1 MSHDEKMSTIPEP
14 ESSLLAEN
22 ADLRARLEE
31 TEETLRA
38 IQNGEVDA
46 LVVDGTSGPQVFIL
60 QTSDSESNRFRSD
73 ILSKVTDAVVAIDEG
88 NHVIYLNAA
97 AESQYG
103 VTASEALG
111 QHLDALYAYRWISP
125 GDEAKARESLHR
137 SGHWRGENIHIL
149 RSGESIY
156 VESAVSRL
164 YDKDST
170 ASGLLSVIRNVTGRR
185 QAEAALRDSEERY
198 RTLFETIDE
207 GFCVI
212 EMIFENGKPVDYRF
226 VQVSPSFEKHT
237 GLSNPVGKRMKEL
250 VPNHEDHWFEIYGQV
265 ALTGEAARF
274 ENQAKALSRWYD
286 VHASRFGAPEQRMLA
301 VIFNDITKRKLADQA
316 LRESERTLA
325 AQAEALLQADRNKDE
340 FLAMLAHEL
349 RNPLA
354 PLRNAAELLQTDGV
368 GIQERARAQKMISRQ
383 IENMS
388 RMIDDLLDVSRITE
402 GKIELRKEPLA
413 LDSILIAAANIARS
427 NCEANQQTFELSLPA
442 DPVFLNADGTRLEQV
457 LGNLLGNAC
466 KYSGKGSHITLGAE
480 LDRTATRP
488 QVIIRVRDNGIGIDP
503 ELLPRVFELFVQASR
518 TLDRAHGGL
527 GIGLTIVHRLVN
539 LHGGTIEACSAGLG
553 RGAEFIVRL
562 PILEELPEPKEIGP
576 TAHARQRPLRMMI
589 VDDNR
594 DAAETMAML
603 QDMLGHE
610 TRVAHAGPDALK
622 LAAEFS
628 PEVVLLDIGLP
639 GMDGFEV
646 ARKLREMPSMEGAF
660 LIALTGYGSGHDRQ
674 RSKEAGFDKHL
685 TKPAD
690 LTLLKK
696 WLRERG

>member
-125 GDEAKARESLHR
+125 GDEAKARESLDR

-274 ENQAKALSRWYD
+274 ENQAKALNRWYD

-576 TAHARQRPLRMMI
+576 TAHARQRSLRMMI